1 MRQPDPRTPVR
12 SSLPADEEHPGRA
25 AGLSSRAIPLA
36 KPSLAVRLAEEN
48 GIGRGWLVVAAAFLC
63 HCVNTGIFF
72 YSFGVFF
79 VALVEAEHWS
89 RAAIGVAYSLA
100 QVMCAIYAPFVGRL
114 IDRRGPKLVQLC
126 GATIMAGGLALLGRT
141 RSAIEFDV
149 VMGVLLALGSTCLGG
164 LASNTAVAS
173 WFHTGRGRA
182 LGVATAGISMG
193 GVIFVPL
200 THWLIDTQGWRA
212 ACGWLGVTV
221 LVMVVPVITLFMER
235 APALGGAGLHNL
247 SPTER
252 AALERELGRS
262 VTASEAM
269 RQRNFSLLVVA
280 LALSGSGLAVIL
292 LHQITFLTDHGIDKA
307 LASWALGGTAGFG
320 VIGKVGFGYLL
331 DRFDQRRVAALCFA
345 LQSLG
350 ACLLLATFG
359 PVMLVLYAMVYG
371 FAMGG
376 NATLQATLVADC
388 FGRAH
393 YAAIS
398 GRIFAFSVG
407 FQALAVPLAGY
418 LRDRTGSYLPV
429 FGAVT
434 AGTVLSAIAASR
446 LSFLDDTERRTHSS
460 FRKYSSR

>member
-1 MRQPDPRTPVR
+1 MRPTDPQHPSH
-12 SSLPADEEHPGRA
+12 SSLRPREAEPGRA
-25 AGLSSRAIPLA
+25 SGFAPRGFTRAR
-36 KPSLAVRLAEEN
+36 PSFGARLAEQS
-48 GIGRGWLVVAAAFLC
+48 GIARGWPVVAAAFLC

-79 VALVEAEHWS
+79 VALVEVEHWS

-100 QVMCAIYAPFVGRL
+100 QVMCAIYAPIVGRL

-126 GATIMAGGLALLGRT
+126 GAAIMAGGLVLLGRT

-173 WFHTGRGRA
+173 WFNTGRGRA

-193 GVIFVPL
+193 GVVFVPL
-200 THWLIDTQGWRA
+200 THWLIDNLGWRA
-212 ACGWLGVTV
+212 ACGWLGAAV
-221 LVMVVPVITLFMER
+221 LVMVVPVVTLFMER
-235 APALGGAGLHNL
+235 APALGGAGSHHL
-247 SPTER
+247 SPAER
-252 AALERELGRS
+252 EALERELGRS

-269 RQRNFSLLVVA
+269 RQGNFFLLVVA
-280 LALSGSGLAVIL
+280 LALSGAGLAVIL
-292 LHQITFLTDHGIDKA
+292 LHQITFLTDHGIDRA
-307 LASWALGGTAGFG
+307 LASWALGATAGFG

-388 FGRAH
+388 FGRVH

-434 AGTVLSAIAASR
+434 VGTILSAIAASR
-446 LSFLDDTERRTHSS
+446 LTFLQETGSDGLALR
-460 FRKYSSR
+460 